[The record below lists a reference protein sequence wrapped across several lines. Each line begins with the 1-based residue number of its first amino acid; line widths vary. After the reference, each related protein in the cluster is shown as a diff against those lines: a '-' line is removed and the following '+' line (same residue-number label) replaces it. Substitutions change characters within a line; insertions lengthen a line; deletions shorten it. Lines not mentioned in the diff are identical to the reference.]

1 MRNRRP
7 KVRPSMAKV
16 TIHIPSVTW
25 RDGRPRFTPGPE
37 TRRKYGIKGQDL
49 KHPDGRWFTAEEALA
64 WVEQMKADLA
74 TAAEKARPRKA
85 LATVRR
91 ASAGP
96 SLYTLAEEYFRSPVV
111 TGGKVGKRETQGL
124 SPNTIATYHGGLRR
138 IEATDADLY
147 HGPAASLTTPICRG
161 LYERIWE
168 ERGMSGARSAM
179 AALSVVLSWAI
190 RVGKVRGMTVN
201 PAKELG
207 MATPPPRLRAGT
219 PAEIRQLVA
228 AADLPVHPSQRRGH
242 NHLVARP
249 EVGDMVILGVWTGQ
263 RQADRLTMTAQHLA
277 MGRLVQR
284 QQKTRARVDFPQA
297 PELLARVKAIKARRL
312 DWEKKPDELI
322 ANSQTQMPFT
332 GRTSYAHLYEDVRAV
347 AVSGVW
353 VDREGGLHVARQDQ
367 AEVEARRD
375 FADWRLAPMPSLAD
389 LNDQDL
395 RDTCVTWL
403 ARAGNDPI
411 RIAAVTG
418 HSLKT
423 IHDILKHYLEAH
435 PDYGD
440 QAIAALVEWFDLQT
454 G

>member
-7 KVRPSMAKV
+7 MAKV
-16 TIHIPSVTW
+16 TIHIPSVSW

-111 TGGKVGKRETQGL
+111 TGGKVGKRETQAK
-124 SPNTIATYHGGLRR
+124 SPNTIAAYRSGLKR
-138 IEATDADLY
+138 IEDTDADLY

-161 LYERIWE
+161 LYERMWE
-168 ERGMSGARSAM
+168 ERGMSAAMGAIRAM
-179 AALSVVLSWAI
+179 SVVLSWAI
-190 RVGKVRGMTVN
+190 RAGKVRGLTVH
-201 PAKELG
+201 PAKDLG

-219 PAEIRQLVA
+219 LAEIRQLVA
-228 AADLPVHPSQRRGH
+228 AADLPVYPSQHKGH
-242 NHLVARP
+242 HDLIARP

-263 RQADRLTMTAQHLA
+263 RQADRLTMTAAHLA
-277 MGRLVQR
+277 NGRLVQR
-284 QQKTRARVDFPQA
+284 QQKTMARVDFPQGD
-297 PELLARVKAIKARRL
+297 ELVARIKTIKARRL
-312 DWEKKPDELI
+312 DWDKKPDELI
-322 ANSQTQMPFT
+322 ANSLTKLPFT
-332 GRTSYAHLYEDVRAV
+332 GRTTYAHLFEAVRAV
-347 AVSGVW
+347 AASGVW
-353 VDREGGLHVARQDQ
+353 IDRAGALHVASNQT
-367 AEVEARRD
+367 AEIIEARRD
-375 FADWRLAPMPSLAD
+375 FADWRLPPMPSVAD
-389 LNDQDL
+389 LRDQDL